1 MDQKQ
6 PAVMFLMGPTA
17 CGKTDL
23 AVELVRRFPFEIVSV
38 DSAMVYRGM
47 DIGTAKPD
55 AATQRLAPHRLIDIC
70 DPAEAYSAARFRE
83 DALREIAAIQ
93 AVERIP
99 LLVGGTML
107 YFRALERGLSL
118 LPAADPAVRERLE
131 EEAGRH
137 GWAFLHARLA
147 AVDPEAAAR
156 IHPND
161 PQRIQ
166 RALEVWEVTG
176 RPLSELQRA
185 GREEPL
191 PFQVVKAQIFPEDRD
206 RLHERIERRF
216 RQMLDMGLWDEVE
229 RLYARGDL
237 DPSMPSIRAVGY
249 RQLWRHLAGEI
260 GREEA
265 VRAGIIATRQLA
277 KRQMTWLRG
286 DPGGYAFSASADRTM
301 RNVMELVTGTLFVPG
316 GVRK

>member
-47 DIGTAKPD
+47 DLGTAKPD